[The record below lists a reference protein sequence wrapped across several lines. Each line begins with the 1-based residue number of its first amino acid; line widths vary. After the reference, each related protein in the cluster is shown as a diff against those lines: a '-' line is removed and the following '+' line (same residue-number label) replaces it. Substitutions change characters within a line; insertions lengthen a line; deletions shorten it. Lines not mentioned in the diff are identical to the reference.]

1 MFLFL
6 IFQNYNCKTPSESF
20 IIEADINIRYI
31 ERYGSIC
38 CPRDYKFDNH
48 LVKYIKAFEN
58 VNDVTLESNFKLR
71 LGKEGEAAY
80 FLSLENLSVELR
92 NKFVKHRLETLKV
105 NDKSVINHL
114 KTPISIEEA
123 LKPWEHRTTTNLTK
137 L

>member
-6 IFQNYNCKTPSESF
+6 VFQNYNCKTVSESF
-20 IIEADINIRYI
+20 AIDTDVNIRYI

-58 VNDVTLESNFKLR
+58 INHVTLESNFKLL

-92 NKFVKHRLETLKV
+92 NKFVNQRLETLHA
-105 NDKSVINHL
+105 NDESVINYL
-114 KTPISIEEA
+114 KTPVSIQEA
-123 LKPWEHRTTTNLTK
+123 LKPWENKTTTNLIK